1 MQTIKYLVQTIDC
14 DYVCNFDYFAIY
26 YENYITNRMNII
38 GDKLYLIVLCGLVN
52 CQGKYYIRN
61 SEYEINKRLQILSS
75 GNMFAK
81 DYIVNRNNNLCN
93 KARKFFK
100 YILEVV
106 KFDFEVLDTN
116 DPNDFLLGSK
126 I

>member
-1 MQTIKYLVQTIDC
+1 
-14 DYVCNFDYFAIY
+14 
-26 YENYITNRMNII
+26 
-38 GDKLYLIVLCGLVN
+38 
-52 CQGKYYIRN
+52 
-61 SEYEINKRLQILSS
+61 
-75 GNMFAK
+75 MFAK